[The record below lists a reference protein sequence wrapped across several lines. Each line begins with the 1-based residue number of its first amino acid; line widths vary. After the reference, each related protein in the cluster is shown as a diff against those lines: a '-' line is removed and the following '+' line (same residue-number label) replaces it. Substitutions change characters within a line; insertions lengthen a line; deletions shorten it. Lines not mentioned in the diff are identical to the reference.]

1 MSRQPGAG
9 PGAAPAHR
17 SWKAGEP
24 SAAGA
29 LLARC
34 VESGIVRQETL
45 DLTSRNNRCF
55 VKFEEM
61 ERMANI
67 RAEINEMKLKAEILE
82 LEKETA
88 DIAHPFYLGQKCE
101 LLEDM
106 NTHLEAVLKQQ
117 SALNKKL
124 IKSTCEESLPVE
136 VTYHKYVVELL
147 TEAVNV
153 IEKFESHVQTIRSI
167 PQVPEMM
174 KNMDTAL
181 NKTVALVMELEEL
194 AEQILSWRELQQS
207 VSCSTENLGFTS
219 L

>member
-1 MSRQPGAG
+1 
-9 PGAAPAHR
+9 
-17 SWKAGEP
+17 
-24 SAAGA
+24 
-29 LLARC
+29 
-34 VESGIVRQETL
+34 TL

-194 AEQILSWRELQQS
+194 AEQILSWRELQQ
-207 VSCSTENLGFTS
+207 
-219 L
+219 